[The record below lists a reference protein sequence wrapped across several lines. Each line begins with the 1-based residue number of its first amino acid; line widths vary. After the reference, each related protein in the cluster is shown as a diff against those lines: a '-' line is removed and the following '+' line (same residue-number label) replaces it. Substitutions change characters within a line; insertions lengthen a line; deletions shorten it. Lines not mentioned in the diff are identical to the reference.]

1 MGIKLPIVYGCQLLC
16 LGYLRKLLI
25 MIERHWKG
33 TAKFEEAD
41 NYVKHLLDDTFPK
54 LETIHGFVRA
64 TILKRVV
71 AKGIEFLIHTEWES
85 FESIKQ
91 FAGNEVSIAVV
102 PDLVRKMMIEF
113 DDHVSH
119 YEVVTTV
126 KSK

>member
-1 MGIKLPIVYGCQLLC
+1 LT
-16 LGYLRKLLI
+16 KLLI

-33 TAKFEEAD
+33 TAKFQEAD

-54 LETIHGFVRA
+54 LESIPGFVRV

-71 AKGIEFLIHTEWES
+71 TKGIEFLIRTEWES
-85 FESIKQ
+85 IESIKQ
-91 FAGNEVSIAVV
+91 FAGNEPTMAVV
-102 PDLVRKMMIEF
+102 PDLVRKMMVEF

-119 YEVVTTV
+119 YEVVTAV